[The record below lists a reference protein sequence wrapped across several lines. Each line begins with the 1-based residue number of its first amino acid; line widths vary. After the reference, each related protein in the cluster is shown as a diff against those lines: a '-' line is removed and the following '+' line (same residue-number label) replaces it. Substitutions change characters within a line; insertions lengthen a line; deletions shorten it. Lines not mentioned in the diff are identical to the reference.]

1 MSTFSHAQNFYIL
14 KIHLNLFEILNRVLK
29 FENSKYTWKVLSR
42 LKKFI
47 SNMDPSEWCNVSVF
61 TLLHDKLEYMHMAL
75 FCMVHVWLKFTDTI
89 KKFRLRINFQIFKL
103 DLWFQINS
111 NGFSRHRSFG
121 HCDFCFAGN
130 PLVFVDFPYL
140 CIFS

>member
-61 TLLHDKLEYMHMAL
+61 TLLHDKLEYM
-75 FCMVHVWLKFTDTI
+75 
-89 KKFRLRINFQIFKL
+89 QI
-103 DLWFQINS
+103 QI
-111 NGFSRHRSFG
+111 
-121 HCDFCFAGN
+121 
-130 PLVFVDFPYL
+130 
-140 CIFS
+140 